1 MARENRF
8 WIALAA
14 YVAIGT
20 LSWFTLDGRIRLVTL
35 AVLSL
40 FAVRTVVHEKRREL
54 EEKSE
59 GERSRD

>member
-1 MARENRF
+1 MVRENRF

-14 YVAIGT
+14 YVGIGV

-54 EEKSE
+54 EAKIE
-59 GERSRD
+59 GEHSRE